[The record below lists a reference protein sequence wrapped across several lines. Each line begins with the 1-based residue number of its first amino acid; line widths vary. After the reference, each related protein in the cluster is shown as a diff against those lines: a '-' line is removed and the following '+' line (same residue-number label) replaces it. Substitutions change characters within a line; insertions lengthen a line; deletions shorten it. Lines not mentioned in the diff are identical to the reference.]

1 MNKYWWVH
9 SFTLPLQHLPAAYQP
24 ARIPRS
30 LLFPPSHLL
39 GWLLFSSLLSLHH
52 FLSSLVIFA
61 FSPPPYKFILSLFFC
76 FIFRHL
82 TPVCSVLFFTIFSSG
97 NSLYSPSSF
106 FSKKSLDS
114 HLILYMKNF
123 CNCWTT
129 IWTWTW
135 LWNNNGCIYKHPYV
149 YLGVTKAISENINC
163 NWKTNLTCPFALW
176 ISAPFYFCS
185 CFLLQN
191 TVSCFIRLC
200 CIALI

>member
-1 MNKYWWVH
+1 MSPQFYSALAASACCLPASKDTQVAIIPSLSPPWMITVLFSLIPPSFSQLSCYFRIFSASIQVH
-9 SFTLPLQHLPAAYQP
+9 SQP
-24 ARIPRS
+24 
-30 LLFPPSHLL
+30 
-39 GWLLFSSLLSLHH
+39 
-52 FLSSLVIFA
+52 V
-61 FSPPPYKFILSLFFC
+61 FC

-163 NWKTNLTCPFALW
+163 NWKTNLTSPFALW